1 MTVEEL
7 IKILQT
13 FSPDLEVKFASIED
27 VMDEIEIQNVSYK
40 KTISDWLKNH
50 KDSKI
55 SIEISFLEE
64 TREGPSSI
72 VISMIFRS
80 ISDYDR
86 DDVYL
91 QVSEKPIVTKFKAI
105 KCLTDEDL
113 YDILENMYNKGL
125 ASIADMKKVK
135 LSALYGILSMNGS

>member
-1 MTVEEL
+1 MTVKEL
-7 IKILQT
+7 IKILQN

-27 VMDEIEIQNVSYK
+27 VMDEIEIQNVSSK

-55 SIEISFLEE
+55 RIEISFLEE
-64 TREGPSSI
+64 TCERPSSI

-91 QVSEKPIVTKFKAI
+91 QVSEKPSVTKFKAI

-135 LSALYGILSMNGS
+135 LSALYG

>member
-27 VMDEIEIQNVSYK
+27 VMDEIEIQNVSSK

>member
-1 MTVEEL
+1 M
-7 IKILQT
+7 K
-13 FSPDLEVKFASIED
+13 A
-27 VMDEIEIQNVSYK
+27 
-40 KTISDWLKNH
+40 ISDWLKNH

-64 TREGPSSI
+64 TRDGPSSI

-113 YDILENMYNKGL
+113 YNILDIMYNKGIEC
-125 ASIADMKKVK
+125 IADMKKIK
-135 LSALYGILSMNGS
+135 LNTLYG

>member
-1 MTVEEL
+1 M
-7 IKILQT
+7 K
-13 FSPDLEVKFASIED
+13 A
-27 VMDEIEIQNVSYK
+27 
-40 KTISDWLKNH
+40 ISDWLKNH

-55 SIEISFLEE
+55 AIHIGFIAE
-64 TREGPSSI
+64 TCEGPSSV
-72 VISMIFRS
+72 VISMIFPE

-91 QVSEKPIVTKFKAI
+91 EVSEKPVVTKLKAI

-125 ASIADMKKVK
+125 ESM
-135 LSALYGILSMNGS
+135 SALEKRKLNKHTILNLISDDK

>member
-1 MTVEEL
+1 M
-7 IKILQT
+7 K
-13 FSPDLEVKFASIED
+13 A
-27 VMDEIEIQNVSYK
+27 
-40 KTISDWLKNH
+40 ISDWLKNH

-55 SIEISFLEE
+55 SIEISVLEE

-86 DDVYL
+86 NDVYL

-113 YDILENMYNKGL
+113 YDILENMYNKGI

-135 LSALYGILSMNGS
+135 LSALYGI